1 MLTPPHPKRIH
12 TRGLFKCPQRQQGFR
27 QYARHVGRQKAHN
40 GEKPQQV
47 CKKLLTEL
55 WLPYSS
61 EKPYWW
67 KCVYLSWMWQKHEL
81 ESLLGFAPKKPN
93 PRKDLTKYLSEK
105 NCQCSALMV
114 HQGTQIS
121 ENPLE
126 SEKSLAGNSYLTGSQ
141 RTYSV
146 ENFAPA
152 RDLIV
157 DCVHIIGNS
166 WPVW

>member
-1 MLTPPHPKRIH
+1 
-12 TRGLFKCPQRQQGFR
+12 
-27 QYARHVGRQKAHN
+27 
-40 GEKPQQV
+40 
-47 CKKLLTEL
+47 
-55 WLPYSS
+55 
-61 EKPYWW
+61 
-67 KCVYLSWMWQKHEL
+67 MWQKHEL

-166 WPVW
+166 